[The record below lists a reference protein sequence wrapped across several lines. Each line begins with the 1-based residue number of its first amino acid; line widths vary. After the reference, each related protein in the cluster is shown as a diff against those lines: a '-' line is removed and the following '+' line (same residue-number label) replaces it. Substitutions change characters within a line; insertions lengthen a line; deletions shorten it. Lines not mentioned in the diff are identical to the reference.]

1 MKERT
6 IKEDILIAIN
16 NILNRNKGSKYASL
30 QEIYREVALLRGI
43 QQNEALESQIRGRL
57 QEHCS
62 QYSNYLGKE
71 DVFETK
77 EKNSG
82 WWRNK
87 TTGERKLKYH
97 VFDIIKHF
105 PGIDI
110 TTLQKNLLTLI
121 DDELTYGDKLESLT
135 RPGEMKIEQI
145 IRNFVSHKESYKND
159 IDFILGD
166 DGVTRLY
173 LKNHIIEK
181 MEEQEENPTSQKFV
195 DTVLDEKY
203 LEKIVN
209 DENEVPVVLSSEDKL
224 SISNNFPIIRKS
236 RKNNNRQYIRKSD
249 FETYIKDYQKK
260 LDNGYI
266 AEGLVYEYEKD
277 KLINMGRKDLSEKVV
292 WISREYGDGFGYDI
306 KSYEIVDGL
315 AKEIYI
321 EVKSSSSGLSSDF
334 EMSSNEYKFAM
345 EHAHD
350 NSFKIYR
357 ISKRQGKN
365 IGYIIENNLI
375 DDFVIEP
382 SSYKVSIKRDE

>member
-6 IKEDILIAIN
+6 IKDDILIAIN

-30 QEIYREVALLRGI
+30 QEIYSEVASLRNC
-43 QQNEALESQIRGRL
+43 QQNEALEAQIRGRL

-71 DVFETK
+71 DIFETK

-82 WWRNK
+82 LWKNK
-87 TTGERKLKYH
+87 TTGEKKLKYY
-97 VFDIIKHF
+97 VFDIVKQF

-121 DDELTYGDKLESLT
+121 GEELTDGDKLESLT

-145 IRNFVSHKESYKND
+145 IRNFVSHKDSYKNEIEFLVD
-159 IDFILGD
+159 EK
-166 DGVTRLY
+166 GVTRLY
-173 LKNHIIEK
+173 LKDHIIEK
-181 MEEQEENPTSQKFV
+181 IEEQQDNQTIEDFTETM
-195 DTVLDEKY
+195 LDDKC

-209 DENEVPVVLSSEDKL
+209 DENEIPLLSSSESKL
-224 SISNNFPIIRKS
+224 DILNNIPTIRKS
-236 RKNNNRQYIRKSD
+236 KKNNRKQYIRKSD
-249 FETYIKDYQKK
+249 FESYIKDYQKK

-266 AEGLVYEYEKD
+266 AEGLVYEYEKE
-277 KLINMGRKDLSEKVV
+277 KLINLGRKDLSEKVV

-306 KSYEIVDGL
+306 KSYEVEENKV
-315 AKEIYI
+315 KEIYI
-321 EVKSSSSGLSSDF
+321 EVKSSSSGLSGDF

-345 EHAHD
+345 EHADD
-350 NSFKIYR
+350 NSFRIYR
-357 ISKRQGKN
+357 ISKRDGKN
-365 IGYIIENNLI
+365 IGYIIENNLV
-375 DDFVIEP
+375 DDFIIEP